1 MINQIVI
8 NFKVTPK
15 PFLLRFSITCKL
27 KGQKFNQWLRIL
39 IPTIIIAMKQNK
51 QSGSKCTTRHLQMS
65 GSLISPEEN
74 QCFLRGLLGWLTGW
88 LTEAKNV
95 NVTFFD
101 SWSRLYM
108 LLKRAVSRHPW
119 DAKKVFITSDY
130 CRLRAEW
137 FFHIQ
142 ATKGVTKC

>member
-51 QSGSKCTTRHLQMS
+51 QSGSKCTTRSPPTDVRVFNIPWRKPMLPERSVRVIDRVIDRSKKCKCYIFWLLIKTLHVAEK
-65 GSLISPEEN
+65 GSKQTP
-74 QCFLRGLLGWLTGW
+74 LGR
-88 LTEAKNV
+88 K
-95 NVTFFD
+95 
-101 SWSRLYM
+101 
-108 LLKRAVSRHPW
+108 
-119 DAKKVFITSDY
+119 
-130 CRLRAEW
+130 
-137 FFHIQ
+137 
-142 ATKGVTKC
+142 KGVHNLRLLPLKSWMVLSHTGH